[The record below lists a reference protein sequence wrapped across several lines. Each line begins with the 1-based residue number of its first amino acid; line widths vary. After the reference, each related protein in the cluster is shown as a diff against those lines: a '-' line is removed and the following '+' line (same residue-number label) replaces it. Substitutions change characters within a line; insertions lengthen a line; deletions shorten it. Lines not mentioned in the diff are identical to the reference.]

1 MSAPMP
7 WFRMY
12 VDFLNDPKLISLAF
26 EDQRHFIGVLALKS
40 DGALDSACDPDL
52 LDRIVAQR
60 LWIDHAII
68 RDVKKRLVAA
78 GLIDAAWQPLAWD
91 RRQFKSDSS
100 KDRVARFRAKKKD
113 SASAGNGD
121 ETLLK
126 RPSNAVDTDTDTEA
140 DTDKEET
147 VKELVVVGGGH
158 AADDA
163 APAAPPEPSKS
174 KTATRLPDD
183 WVLQKAWGDWALSER
198 PDMTPEDVRREA
210 DCFAD
215 YWRAKGGADARKVDW
230 QATWRNWIRRCDGKA
245 PGARGSSHS
254 SKSNTG
260 ETAYQRSM
268 RERMQEVCPSIARQA
283 PEAPAADFFKS
294 QAIEVQARCIEQPQ
308 KQIGGAA

>member
-40 DGALDSACDPDL
+40 DGALDNACDSDL

-78 GLIDAAWQPLAWD
+78 GLIDSSWQPVAWE

-113 SASAGNGD
+113 VSNDGNDD
-121 ETLLK
+121 ETLQQ
-126 RPSNAVDTDTDTEA
+126 RPSNAVDTDTEA
-140 DTDKEET
+140 DTDTDKEV
-147 VKELVVVGGGH
+147 VKKLAVVGGH

-163 APAAPPEPSKS
+163 SPSATPGPKS
-174 KTATRLPDD
+174 KAKTASRLPDG
-183 WVLQKAWGDWALSER
+183 WVLPKTWGDWALKER
-198 PDMTPEDVRREA
+198 PDMTAESVRKEA
-210 DCFAD
+210 EVFAD
-215 YWRAKGGADARKVDW
+215 FWHAKAGADAKKLDW
-230 QATWRNWIRRCDGKA
+230 QATWRNWIRRCDGPKPHMAQGRGPSGA
-245 PGARGSSHS
+245 PVNKQEALEKR
-254 SKSNTG
+254 NRAVG
-260 ETAYQRSM
+260 EAWATKM
-268 RERMQEVCPSIARQA
+268 RTQMA
-283 PEAPAADFFKS
+283 
-294 QAIEVQARCIEQPQ
+294 
-308 KQIGGAA
+308 GGANA